1 MLYSRFMLI
10 GVMAWGLAGRQ
21 VTTSQYD
28 NARTGANLNET
39 VLTPRNVNANEFGKL
54 FTFPVEGDVYAQPL
68 FLPNLPIPGHGTH
81 DVLFVATEHD
91 SVYAFDAAGNP
102 RTALWKVSFLDST
115 RGISTVPA
123 ESVECP
129 FINPEIGVTS
139 TPVVDPQ
146 TGTLY
151 VLARTGERDANGKRR
166 FWQRLHA
173 LDVRTGAEKFGGP
186 TAIRASVSSANGAL
200 FGLFSRTVEFGALHE
215 NPRAAL
221 TLANGMVYL
230 TWASS
235 CDVGPYYG
243 WIMAYDAHTL
253 QQASAL
259 NTAPEAGEA
268 GIWQSDT
275 GPAVDRTG
283 DLIVSTGN
291 GKFDA
296 SSGGPNYGD
305 TLLKLTTGRN
315 RLTVANYF
323 TPSEQAELNATD
335 GDLGSGGPLLVPTQ
349 PGSNVHLA
357 VIGGKG
363 GVIYVVNC
371 DRMGKFVAGNDSHA
385 VQTIKVGGGIMG
397 APAYWNG
404 HVYYFPSNDVLKDFA
419 VQGAHLSPDP
429 VARGKIQIVDPG
441 ATPSISANGAKDGI
455 VWVLQTKGWRAPD
468 RPAVLSAYDAKDVA
482 NEIYDSQQNDT
493 RDRAGIARRFV
504 IPIVVNGRVYV
515 GLSGGVDVYGLL
527 GSARPHVKRIRK

>member
-1 MLYSRFMLI
+1 
-10 GVMAWGLAGRQ
+10 
-21 VTTSQYD
+21 
-28 NARTGANLNET
+28 
-39 VLTPRNVNANEFGKL
+39 
-54 FTFPVEGDVYAQPL
+54 
-68 FLPNLPIPGHGTH
+68 
-81 DVLFVATEHD
+81 VAD
-91 SVYAFDAAGNP
+91 
-102 RTALWKVSFLDST
+102 
-115 RGISTVPA
+115 
-123 ESVECP
+123 
-129 FINPEIGVTS
+129 
-139 TPVVDPQ
+139 
-146 TGTLY
+146 
-151 VLARTGERDANGKRR
+151 
-166 FWQRLHA
+166 
-173 LDVRTGAEKFGGP
+173 
-186 TAIRASVSSANGAL
+186 
-200 FGLFSRTVEFGALHE
+200 
-215 NPRAAL
+215 
-221 TLANGMVYL
+221 
-230 TWASS
+230 
-235 CDVGPYYG
+235 
-243 WIMAYDAHTL
+243 
-253 QQASAL
+253 
-259 NTAPEAGEA
+259 
-268 GIWQSDT
+268 
-275 GPAVDRTG
+275 
-283 DLIVSTGN
+283 
-291 GKFDA
+291 
-296 SSGGPNYGD
+296 
-305 TLLKLTTGRN
+305 
-315 RLTVANYF
+315 YF

-419 VQGAHLSPDP
+419 VQGGHLSPEP
-429 VARGKIQIVDPG
+429 VARGKILIVDPG

-527 GSARPHVKRIRK
+527 GPRVKRIRK